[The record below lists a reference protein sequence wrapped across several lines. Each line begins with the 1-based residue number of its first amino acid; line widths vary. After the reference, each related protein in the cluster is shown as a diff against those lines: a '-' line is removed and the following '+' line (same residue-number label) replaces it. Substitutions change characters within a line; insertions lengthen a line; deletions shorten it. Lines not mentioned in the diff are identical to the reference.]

1 MGTSLTA
8 ASRSGAQAPKPALDP
23 VLDAIAAVLGAGI
36 CVLDAEDRLLAWND
50 TYLTLFPEEAD
61 LLRPGLPLKETVR
74 RFFETHLEPAER
86 PFIDRH
92 VAAALERHRNPPSSY
107 TRQCKDG
114 RWLSLEVRRLADG
127 RLLKIFTD
135 VTSRHDSGAMK
146 EAITA
151 VDVGLIRY
159 AGDGTFQTANRAA
172 SVLFPALVGQFRSG
186 STRADHIR
194 LLADSV
200 LAPGEAAR
208 AERLLAMPQP
218 DAAPREPAVLRDRDG
233 RWLQYEERR
242 QDDGGVVMIW
252 QDVTARIDAKAE
264 LDGLRLRMTDAIE
277 SIHDGFVLFDAED
290 RLVLWND
297 AYRRLYG
304 LAEGELQPGMPFRT
318 LIETAI
324 RRGLYA
330 ESGDVVDRMQR
341 RLSHHRGDAPP
352 LDLPLADGRWIR
364 MTERLTHEGGI
375 VGIHVDITDIKRREA
390 ALGDS
395 ERRLAAT
402 LADDARRTAM
412 LDAIGYAATQIIGRS
427 TWRAGIQELLA
438 RLGRATGTDRT
449 YIFEVQDLPGG
460 GLTSRYSY
468 EWVAEGVPALIEDP
482 QMHDHPLPDD
492 PAVLQALIDER
503 MTGMAALSGWNLGSE
518 LEQRELR
525 RQGVR
530 SNLKVPILFGGRWW
544 GTMGFDDIREEERS
558 WRADEIDV
566 LKTAASLIG
575 AAIERGRMDEELRRS
590 AADLERRV
598 EDRTAQYARVAE
610 ELQGTVA
617 DLRRTQADLVQAEK
631 MASLAQLVAGV
642 AHEINTPV
650 GTALSAA
657 SHLEERARA
666 FAEIVAGGQIR
677 RSELERFVDR
687 AGEVSRLLLSNLE
700 RAAALIRE
708 FKQVAVD
715 QTSAERRTFDLAT
728 YLEGVITSLAPN
740 YRRTPHRVTLR
751 SPAGITMDSFPG
763 ALSQIVTNLVINAL
777 AHAFPTGAPGTV
789 ALTVAQGPEPGQVI
803 LGFADDGAGIPPETI
818 GRIFDPFFTTKR
830 GAGGSGLGLH
840 IVYNLV
846 TASLGGQITV
856 DSTPGRG
863 TRFTVILPLVAPG
876 AAEGRPE

>member
-1 MGTSLTA
+1 MTA
-8 ASRSGAQAPKPALDP
+8 ASRSGEPPSRPVLDP
-23 VLDAIAAVLGAGI
+23 VLDAVLAVLGAGI
-36 CVLDAEDRLLAWND
+36 CLFDAEDRVLAWND
-50 TYLTLFPEEAD
+50 AYLALFPEEAD
-61 LLRPGLPLKETVR
+61 LLRPGLPYEDTVR
-74 RFFETHLEPAER
+74 RFFETNLEPAER

-92 VAAALERHRNPPSSY
+92 IAAALERHRTQSGPFA
-107 TRQCKDG
+107 RQRKDG
-114 RWLSLEVRRLADG
+114 RWLSLEVRRLPDG

-135 VTSRHDSGAMK
+135 VTSRHDGSAMK

-159 AGDGTFQTANRAA
+159 AGDGAFQTANRAA
-172 SVLFPALVGQFRSG
+172 SVLFPALVGQFRPG

-194 LLADSV
+194 LLADAV

-218 DAAPREPAVLRDRDG
+218 DATPREPAVLRDRDG
-233 RWLQYEERR
+233 RWLQFEERR
-242 QDDGGVVMIW
+242 QDDGGVLMIW
-252 QDVTARIDAKAE
+252 QDVTARLDAKAE

-304 LAEGELQPGMPFRT
+304 IAEGELQPGTPFRT

-324 RRGLYA
+324 DRGLYA
-330 ESGDVVDRMQR
+330 ESGDLVDRMQR
-341 RLSHHRGDAPP
+341 RLRHHRGDAPP
-352 LDLPLADGRWIR
+352 LDMPLADGRWIR
-364 MTERLTHEGGI
+364 MTERPTHEGGI

-390 ALGDS
+390 ALSDS
-395 ERRLAAT
+395 EGRLAVT
-402 LADDARRTAM
+402 LMENARRTAM

-449 YIFEVQDLPGG
+449 YIFEVRDRPAG
-460 GLTSRYSY
+460 GLTSAYSY
-468 EWVAEGVPALIEDP
+468 EWVAEGVPALIDDP
-482 QMHDHPLPDD
+482 KMQAFPLPDD
-492 PAVLQALIDER
+492 PAVLEALVAER
-503 MTGMAALSGWNLGSE
+503 MTGAAALSGWNIGPE
-518 LEQRELR
+518 LERNELR

-544 GTMGFDDIREEERS
+544 GTMGFDDVREEGRS
-558 WRADEIDV
+558 WLPDEIDV
-566 LKTAASLIG
+566 LKSAASLIG

-598 EDRTAQYARVAE
+598 EERT
-610 ELQGTVA
+610 A
-617 DLRRTQADLVQAEK
+617 DLRRTQAELVQAEK

-650 GTALSAA
+650 GTALTAA
-657 SHLEERARA
+657 SHLEERARS
-666 FAEIVAGGQIR
+666 FAAVVAGGQIR

-700 RAAALIRE
+700 RAAGLIRE

-715 QTSAERRTFDLAT
+715 QTSAERRSFDLGD
-728 YLEGVITSLAPN
+728 YLEGVLVSLGPN
-740 YRRTPHRVTLR
+740 YRRTPHQVTLR
-751 SPAGITMDSFPG
+751 CPGGIVMDSFPG
-763 ALSQIVTNLVINAL
+763 AVSQVVTNLVINAL
-777 AHAFPTGAPGTV
+777 AHAFPEGRAGTV
-789 ALTVAQGPEPGQVI
+789 TLTVAPGPQPGRVI
-803 LGFADDGAGIPPETI
+803 LDFADDGVGIPPENI
-818 GRIFDPFFTTKR
+818 GRIFDPFFTTRR

-856 DSTPGRG
+856 ESAPGQG
-863 TRFTVILPLVAPG
+863 TRFTVILPLAAPGSGG
-876 AAEGRPE
+876 AAEGG